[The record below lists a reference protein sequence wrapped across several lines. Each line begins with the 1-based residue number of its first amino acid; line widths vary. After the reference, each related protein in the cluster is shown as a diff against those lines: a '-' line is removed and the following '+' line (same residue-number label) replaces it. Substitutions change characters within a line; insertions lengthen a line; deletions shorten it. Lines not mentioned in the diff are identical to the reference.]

1 MALSTD
7 FKDDVLASSNSKRK
21 YNMIHNPDG
30 TVSFEDV
37 TVYSQEGSDFGAK
50 EVNEERAEINKHTT
64 LLGDTD
70 ISDIEDGTVTG
81 AIAGLNENLTN
92 KIQYHEIQV
101 EIGNGNNLPG
111 GGFSSG
117 AVDVSNEFPSA
128 KKVVAI
134 GGRRSGTQYVCN
146 ATIENN
152 TTMYCNAV
160 SAGVYYVT
168 IIGFY

>member
-50 EVNEERAEINKHTT
+50 EVNEEREEINKHTT

-70 ISDIEDGTVTG
+70 ISSIEDGTVTG
-81 AIAGLNENLTN
+81 AIAGLNGKLTRIVYKHDTVTLNEHGMFNVRHICSDERLINVILLNEQYELRQMSTDN
-92 KIQYHEIQV
+92 KAWYRV
-101 EIGNGNNLPG
+101 FNPWTGSSV
-111 GGFSSG
+111 SSG
-117 AVDVSNEFPSA
+117 N
-128 KKVVAI
+128 
-134 GGRRSGTQYVCN
+134 
-146 ATIENN
+146 
-152 TTMYCNAV
+152 
-160 SAGVYYVT
+160 YYIRV
-168 IIGFY
+168 IYFE